1 MIWLVTRT
9 DAASTLSR
17 IIEAVTP
24 WFAIVR
30 ARAALKPSWSKVSIV
45 PGTTAVKVMMLRMG
59 AEVVDGRKGGRGG
72 GGGGVA
78 PHWASKTSMRHVSGG
93 GEGGVQSMPMHST
106 RSSSGSG
113 PHRASFPQPAS
124 AGGGE
129 GGAHRMSLHG
139 AISSGSG
146 PHRASMP
153 QPTGA
158 GGGLASAH
166 RMSLHAGGGGGA
178 HRMPMHAGGGGGPH
192 RPSRGLHAGGGG
204 GEGGQR
210 SSHVSSIAGEV
221 AQSSPHV
228 SSIAGG
234 VAQSSPHC
242 SSAGSGREHRSSS
255 VLLTAQVMFA
265 NGSVAF
271 CVCAGA
277 RIAER
282 QASWRSRAGVG
293 MATSQRSR
301 RARHLNLRREKSC

>member
-1 MIWLVTRT
+1 
-9 DAASTLSR
+9 
-17 IIEAVTP
+17 
-24 WFAIVR
+24 
-30 ARAALKPSWSKVSIV
+30 
-45 PGTTAVKVMMLRMG
+45 
-59 AEVVDGRKGGRGG
+59 
-72 GGGGVA
+72 
-78 PHWASKTSMRHVSGG
+78 
-93 GEGGVQSMPMHST
+93 
-106 RSSSGSG
+106 
-113 PHRASFPQPAS
+113 
-124 AGGGE
+124 
-129 GGAHRMSLHG
+129 MSLHG

-158 GGGLASAH
+158 GGGLA
-166 RMSLHAGGGGGA
+166 GA

-192 RPSRGLHAGGGG
+192 RPSMHAGGGG

-210 SSHVSSIAGEV
+210 SS
-221 AQSSPHV
+221 HV